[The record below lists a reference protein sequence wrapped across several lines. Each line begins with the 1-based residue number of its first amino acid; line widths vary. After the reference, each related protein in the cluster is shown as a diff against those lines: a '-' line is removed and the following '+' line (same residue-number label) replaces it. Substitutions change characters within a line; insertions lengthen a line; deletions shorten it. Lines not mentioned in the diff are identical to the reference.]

1 MLQPRSSL
9 KIGQALWSTTYKVHE
24 SSSAYITIRRTG
36 ESYKNGSLIYVYI
49 YNTFAFSTWRN
60 RADPARVVATPPV
73 AEAAVSSKAL
83 SDDANPSIGAAV
95 VSANAATAL
104 SSVSAAD
111 PSRGADLHLV
121 EVANASSTF
130 YPEGPS
136 IGAAL
141 ASVDTAVLSPS
152 VSVANRPTCTTFCRS
167 MGNSY
172 PISSWCCRLFKFQQI
187 LSWPNKCSYRSHK
200 GKNCSPGSQCFPSCP
215 VTNAPASSKIPNV
228 GGYTAGTLGAR
239 MHDCVQLVFIGQ

>member
-1 MLQPRSSL
+1 M
-9 KIGQALWSTTYKVHE
+9 
-24 SSSAYITIRRTG
+24 
-36 ESYKNGSLIYVYI
+36 
-49 YNTFAFSTWRN
+49 
-60 RADPARVVATPPV
+60 
-73 AEAAVSSKAL
+73 
-83 SDDANPSIGAAV
+83 
-95 VSANAATAL
+95 SANAATAL

-111 PSRGADLHLV
+111 PSRGANLHLV

-141 ASVDTAVLSPS
+141 ASVDTAVLSPR
-152 VSVANRPTCTTFCRS
+152 VSVANRPTCTTFVAAWATATPS
-167 MGNSY
+167 AAGAVDF
-172 PISSWCCRLFKFQQI
+172 SSFNRCCFG
-187 LSWPNKCSYRSHK
+187 PNKGPCSCRSHK
-200 GKNCSPGSQCFPSCP
+200 GKNCSPGSKCCPSCP

>member
-83 SDDANPSIGAAV
+83 SDDANPSTGAAV

-187 LSWPNKCSYRSHK
+187 LSWPQQVQLPLPQGQKLQPWYQMLPQLPSYQCSSLFQNPQCRWLYS
-200 GKNCSPGSQCFPSCP
+200 GDIGSQ
-215 VTNAPASSKIPNV
+215 NA
-228 GGYTAGTLGAR
+228 
-239 MHDCVQLVFIGQ
+239 